1 LLGQKQF
8 KANQTIAHD
17 DQVPLTDIL
26 PDFHTKRQ
34 DELDMLASLLYAS
47 HTSTIKQELQLERQQ
62 RFSNRTASQCLALAH
77 IFSANQA
84 IAQDDQVS
92 LADILSG
99 RT

>member
-1 LLGQKQF
+1 M
-8 KANQTIAHD
+8 THD

-26 PDFHTKRQ
+26 PDLHTKRQ

-47 HTSTIKQELQLERQQ
+47 HTSTIKQEIQLERQQ